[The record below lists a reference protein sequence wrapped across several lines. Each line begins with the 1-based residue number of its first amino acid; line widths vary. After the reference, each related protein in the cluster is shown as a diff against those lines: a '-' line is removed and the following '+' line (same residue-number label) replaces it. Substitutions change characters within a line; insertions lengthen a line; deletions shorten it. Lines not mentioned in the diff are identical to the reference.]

1 MSIDNTNEFTIKIKF
16 FGVQKKAL
24 MQELI
29 DEFLPP
35 EKYVLLE
42 EDDPDEDCLKI
53 NEAGSTDRDEVKR
66 EIFRKLSAL
75 TGKRPD
81 WGILTGV
88 RPVKL
93 AGELLHEY
101 KDPQQV
107 RSIFLKDYFLTEEKA
122 DLITNMYA
130 YQQESM
136 GEPDPDSIG
145 IYIGIP
151 FCPTRCLYCSFASN
165 QVPDGEIARYLP
177 TLLKEIRFV
186 GEKMK
191 EQGIH
196 PESVYVGGG
205 TPTTLSAEQMDQM
218 LTTVEECWD
227 LSKLKEFSV
236 EAGRPDTI
244 TMDKLKVLKK
254 HNVGRISINPQ
265 SMKQETLDII
275 GRSHTPDEIREAF
288 KMASSVGFPVV
299 NADLIAGLPEEQPED
314 FARTLSEVLKLGAN
328 NITVHTLAVKRASRL
343 KGIDQDYHYK
353 VADIVRRM
361 LDHSKEVLEAEGF
374 RPYYLYRQKHM
385 AGYFENTG
393 WSMPGTEG
401 LYNTRIMDEHQ
412 SILALGAGGI
422 SKRYY
427 PAMDKLVRVANVTNY
442 QQYIDRIEEMCK
454 RKADGFFTS
463 DDIDEKNIRNLG

>member
-1 MSIDNTNEFTIKIKF
+1 MPDTSEFKIKIKLS
-16 FGVQKKAL
+16 GVEKKPL

-35 EKYVLLE
+35 DRYQLLE
-42 EDDPDEDCLKI
+42 EQDPDEDCLTI
-53 NEAGSTDRDEVKR
+53 NACHSTDRDEIKR
-66 EIFRKLSAL
+66 EIFRKLFAL

-93 AGELLHEY
+93 AGELMHKY
-101 KDPQQV
+101 GDPEQV
-107 RSIFLKDYFLTEEKA
+107 RGIFMKDYFLTEEKA
-122 DLITNMYA
+122 QLITEMYA
-130 YQQESM
+130 YQQESL
-136 GEPDPDSIG
+136 GDPDPNSIG

-165 QVPDGEIARYLP
+165 QVPDEEIARYLP
-177 TLLKEIRFV
+177 ALLHEIRFV
-186 GEKMK
+186 GEQMH
-191 EQGIH
+191 ERGIH

-205 TPTTLSAEQMDQM
+205 TPTTLTAEQMDQM
-218 LTTVEECWD
+218 LTEVEKYWD
-227 LSKLKEFSV
+227 LSGLKEFSV

-244 TMDKLKVLKK
+244 SKEKLQVLKA
-254 HNVGRISINPQ
+254 HHVGRISINPQ
-265 SMKQETLDII
+265 SMKQKTLDLI
-275 GRSHTPDEIREAF
+275 GRSHTPEEIREAF
-288 KMASSVGFPVV
+288 RTAGEIEFPVV

-314 FARTLSEVLKLGAN
+314 FAETLDEVLRLGAN

-343 KGIDQDYHYK
+343 KGIDRDYHYK
-353 VADIVRRM
+353 VADIVRQM
-361 LDHSKEVLEAEGF
+361 LDHSKAVLQEDGF

-393 WSMPGTEG
+393 WSRPGTEG

-427 PAMDKLVRVANVTNY
+427 PSMDKLVRVANVTNY
-442 QQYIDRIEEMCK
+442 QQYIDRIDEMCQ
-454 RKADGFFTS
+454 RKAEGFFTS
-463 DDIDEKNIRNLG
+463 DDAAEKDIKNLG

>member
-1 MSIDNTNEFTIKIKF
+1 MPDTSEFKIRIKLI
-16 FGVQKKAL
+16 GVEKKAL

-35 EKYVLLE
+35 EKYELVDE
-42 EDDPDEDCLKI
+42 TAPDEDCLKI
-53 NEAGSTDRDEVKR
+53 NENRSGDRDEIKR

-93 AGELLHEY
+93 AGELMHQY
-101 KDPQQV
+101 GDPEKV
-107 RSIFLKDYFLTEEKA
+107 RGIFLKDYFLTEEKA
-122 DLITNMYA
+122 RLITDMYA

-136 GEPDPDSIG
+136 GEPDPKSIG

-165 QVPDGEIARYLP
+165 QVPDEEIARYLP
-177 TLLKEIRFV
+177 ALIHEIRFV

-191 EQGIH
+191 EQGIY

-205 TPTTLSAEQMDQM
+205 TPTTLTAEQMDQM
-218 LTTVEECWD
+218 LTEVEQNWD
-227 LSKLKEFSV
+227 LSHLREFSV

-244 TMDKLKVLKK
+244 TLEKLKVLNA
-254 HNVGRISINPQ
+254 HHVGRISINPQ
-265 SMKQETLDII
+265 SMKQKTLDII
-275 GRSHTPDEIREAF
+275 GRSHTPEEIREAF
-288 KMASSVGFPVV
+288 QAAESVGFPVV

-314 FARTLSEVLKLGAN
+314 FARTLEEVLHLGAN
-328 NITVHTLAVKRASRL
+328 NITVHTLSVKRASRL

-353 VADIVRRM
+353 VADIVRQM
-361 LDHSKEVLEAEGF
+361 LDHSRSALREEGF

-393 WSMPGTEG
+393 WSLPGTEG

-427 PAMDKLVRVANVTNY
+427 PSMDKLVRVANVTNY
-442 QQYIDRIEEMCK
+442 QQYIDRIDEMCQ

-463 DDIDEKNIRNLG
+463 DDAAEEDIKNLG